1 MFLRKGKRIAM
12 KDYSFEEP
20 FEKYPLAMA
29 YVPWQHFTQMYE
41 NLEKGYKAGT
51 LNKNGQGGIMK
62 AQMAKF
68 SEEDIA
74 AINAYIDSL

>member
-1 MFLRKGKRIAM
+1 M

-41 NLEKGYKAGT
+41 NLEIFPELDKPFTGRRCVK
-51 LNKNGQGGIMK
+51 
-62 AQMAKF
+62 
-68 SEEDIA
+68 
-74 AINAYIDSL
+74 

>member
-1 MFLRKGKRIAM
+1 M

-41 NLEKGYKAGT
+41 NLEKGYLTNPLQEGDASNEQRRKKAV
-51 LNKNGQGGIMK
+51 
-62 AQMAKF
+62 
-68 SEEDIA
+68 
-74 AINAYIDSL
+74 

>member
-29 YVPWQHFTQMYE
+29 YVPWQHMTNICEDLDEAFKCGTIFPELIKPFT
-41 NLEKGYKAGT
+41 GRRC
-51 LNKNGQGGIMK
+51 I
-62 AQMAKF
+62 
-68 SEEDIA
+68 
-74 AINAYIDSL
+74 